1 VVPPSHLSS
10 TALSRGLSSTRPHL
24 QYSSG
29 AIMPNLN
36 NPLNNDDIDILL
48 YDLTDEEMDLLATRM
63 AIKEIS

>member
-1 VVPPSHLSS
+1 ML
-10 TALSRGLSSTRPHL
+10 
-24 QYSSG
+24 
-29 AIMPNLN
+29 NLN

>member
-1 VVPPSHLSS
+1 
-10 TALSRGLSSTRPHL
+10 
-24 QYSSG
+24 
-29 AIMPNLN
+29 MPNLN